1 MDIPANYVRDYIFQ
15 KAIYPDSMPATLEDV
30 AIEQAITCQALRLA
44 IVTANKDIPAEVQ
57 RPSPGGLPY
66 FEPILVG
73 GSAIT
78 NASTTGQGLLML
90 LDGIQPVGT
99 TTIIL
104 DQNHLLPGIGAAA
117 AINPVLPVQI
127 LESGAFM
134 GLASVVAPLSN
145 ARLGT
150 PILRGRLV
158 TKEGSETKFEI
169 NQGTLDVLA
178 LPSGQTGQ
186 LFLEPLHRADVG
198 FGPGHSGNILVSGTQ
213 VGVVI
218 DARGRPL
225 QLSNESGRRREM
237 LKKWIWTLGG

>member
-1 MDIPANYVRDYIFQ
+1 
-15 KAIYPDSMPATLEDV
+15 MPATIEDM
-30 AIEQAITCQALRLA
+30 AIEQALTRQVLRLA
-44 IVTANKDIPAEVQ
+44 IVTVNKDIPANVQ

-78 NASTTGQGLLML
+78 NTATIGQGLLML

-104 DQNHLLPGIGAAA
+104 DKNHLLPGIGAAA
-117 AINPVLPVQI
+117 GINPILPVQI

-134 GLASVVAPLSN
+134 GLASVVAPISN
-145 ARLGT
+145 AKSGT

-158 TKEGSETKFEI
+158 TKDGTETKFEI
-169 NQGTLDVLA
+169 NQGTLDVIP
-178 LPSGQTGQ
+178 LPSGQSGQ
-186 LFLEPLHRADVG
+186 LFLEPLYRVDVG
-198 FGPGHSGNILVSGTQ
+198 FGPGRSGDVQVSGTQ

-225 QLSNESGRRREM
+225 QLSKENGRRQEM